1 MHKKFWIKKI
11 IGFTMIAIACL
22 ALLAWVVMLLWNG
35 VLAEVVQVSTV
46 TYWQALGLLVLSKI
60 LFGGFRGKGGDYKK
74 RWKEKME
81 EKLAGLSE
89 EEREKIKE
97 EWRNRCNMWKRNS
110 VNNDTP
116 SQ

>member
-1 MHKKFWIKKI
+1 
-11 IGFTMIAIACL
+11 MIAIACF

-35 VLAEVVQVSTV
+35 VLTEVVQVATV
-46 TYWQALGLLVLSKI
+46 TYWQALGLLILSKI

-81 EKLAGLSE
+81 QKFSGMSE

-97 EWRNRCNMWKRNS
+97 EWKHRCNMWKRNT
-110 VNNDTP
+110 VNTDTP

>member
-11 IGFTMIAIACL
+11 IGFTMIAVACL

-81 EKLAGLSE
+81 QKLSGLSE

-97 EWRNRCNMWKRNS
+97 EWKHRCNMWKRNT
-110 VNNDTP
+110 VNTDTP

>member
-1 MHKKFWIKKI
+1 MHKRFWIKKI
-11 IGFTMIAIACL
+11 IGFTMIAVACL

-35 VLAEVVQVSTV
+35 VLVEVVQVSTV
-46 TYWQALGLLVLSKI
+46 NYWQALGLLVLSKI

-81 EKLAGLSE
+81 QKLSGMSE

-97 EWRNRCNMWKRNS
+97 EWKHRCNMWKKAGVS
-110 VNNDTP
+110 SDAKAE
-116 SQ
+116 